1 MSVMA
6 SIIIG
11 AIWTAEMWWRGWAGL
26 HWISRFH
33 ASIVLASVVVAS
45 LLQSWSPR
53 FQNINRFMGIL
64 IGVVLSVPV
73 HLYFGT
79 AGYFSFIIGP
89 SATPLL
95 ILGDAGFFLGRCVG
109 ATMFFALP
117 ILGYIAGRVL
127 KIDVHLSGAYLGLG
141 ILMVATL
148 FLPTILG
155 VINHPG
161 SPDLIHSIKSGL
173 AIPFLLFSFLAPM
186 TKGKTANKGAVLTSD
201 PLHGSPA
208 AHP

>member
-1 MSVMA
+1 
-6 SIIIG
+6 
-11 AIWTAEMWWRGWAGL
+11 MWWRGWDGL
-26 HWISRFH
+26 HWIGRFH
-33 ASIVLASVVVAS
+33 ASIVLASVVVAG

-53 FQNINRFMGIL
+53 FQNINRIMGII
-64 IGVVLSVPV
+64 IGAVLSVPV
-73 HLYFGT
+73 HVYFGT

-95 ILGDAGFFLGRCVG
+95 IFGDAGFFLGRCVG
-109 ATMFFALP
+109 AAMFFSLP

-127 KIDVHLSGAYLGLG
+127 KIDVHLSGVCLGLG
-141 ILMVATL
+141 VLMIAAL

-161 SPDLIHSIKSGL
+161 SPDLIHSIKSGF

-186 TKGKTANKGAVLTSD
+186 TKREMANKGVVLTG
-201 PLHGSPA
+201 GSPA